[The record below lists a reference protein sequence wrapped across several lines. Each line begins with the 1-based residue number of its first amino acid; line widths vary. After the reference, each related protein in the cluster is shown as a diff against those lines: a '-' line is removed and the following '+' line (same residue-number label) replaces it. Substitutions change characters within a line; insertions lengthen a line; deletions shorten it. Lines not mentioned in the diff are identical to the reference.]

1 MSLNPEKKIIALDII
16 PQSNDVVVGLMGLT
30 LQ

>member
-1 MSLNPEKKIIALDII
+1 MPLKSHKPLASITLRTC
-16 PQSNDVVVGLMGLT
+16 SNDVVVGLMGLT